1 MCQYKIIIYTAIA
14 ASSAASNVPSQCL
27 SLVRGFLISAA
38 YLPHGR
44 RRTPRQS
51 TRYPSLTDN
60 ITTRREKNIQ
70 TEAGRGVA
78 MEAVQFSTVASR
90 HYSATGKT
98 FYNSRISAGK
108 STKFVSS
115 WAASSDPTR
124 LSSTSRNLFTRET
137 WGLINSK
144 SVTIRRNGR
153 RRLVVRAEMFGQLTS
168 GLEAAWNKLKG
179 EETLTKENIVE
190 PMRDI
195 RRALLEAD
203 VSLPVVRRFVQAV
216 SEQAVGVG
224 LIRGVRPDQQLVKIV
239 RDELVKLMGGE
250 VSELVFAKS
259 RPTVILLAGLQG
271 VGKTTVSAKLAN
283 YLKKQGK
290 SCMLVAG
297 DVYRP
302 AAIDQLVI
310 LGEQVGVP
318 VYTAGTEVKP
328 SQIAKQGLEEAKKK
342 NVDVVIVDTA
352 GRLQIDKAMMDELK
366 DVKRVLNPTEVLLVV
381 DAMTGQEAAAL
392 VTTFNIEIGI
402 TGAILTKLDGD
413 SRGGAALSVKEVSG
427 KPIKLVGRGE
437 RMEDLEPFYPDRMAG
452 RILGMG
458 DVLSFVEKAQEV
470 MQQEDAEEM
479 QKKIMS
485 ANFDFND
492 FLKQTRTVARMGSMS
507 RVIGMIPGMG
517 KITPAQVR
525 EAEKSLKIM
534 EAMIEAMT
542 PEEREKPE
550 LLAESPV
557 RRKRVAQ
564 DSGKTE
570 QQVSQLVAQLF
581 QMRVR
586 MKNLMGVMEGG
597 SLPALSN
604 LEDALKSEQK
614 APPGTAR
621 RKRRSESRRQFV
633 DPAST
638 RPSPRGF
645 GGGS

>member
-1 MCQYKIIIYTAIA
+1 M
-14 ASSAASNVPSQCL
+14 
-27 SLVRGFLISAA
+27 
-38 YLPHGR
+38 
-44 RRTPRQS
+44 
-51 TRYPSLTDN
+51 D
-60 ITTRREKNIQ
+60 
-70 TEAGRGVA
+70 
-78 MEAVQFSTVASR
+78 AVQFSTVASR
-90 HYSATGKT
+90 HFSSSFLTRNNHRDLNLSKCR
-98 FYNSRISAGK
+98 RISSGFR
-108 STKFVSS
+108 SSWTGSSSVSS
-115 WAASSDPTR
+115 
-124 LSSTSRNLFTRET
+124 LSSRNLFAREI
-137 WGLINSK
+137 WGWVNCK
-144 SVTIRRNGR
+144 SVTFKRDVRG
-153 RRLVVRAEMFGQLTS
+153 VVKAEMFGQLTS
-168 GLEAAWNKLKG
+168 GLEAAWSKLKG
-179 EETLTKENIVE
+179 EEILTKDNIAE

-203 VSLPVVRRFVQAV
+203 VSLPVVRRFVQSV
-216 SEQAVGVG
+216 SDQAVGVG
-224 LIRGVRPDQQLVKIV
+224 LIRGVKPDQQLVKIV
-239 RDELVKLMGGE
+239 HDELVKLMGGE

-259 RPTVILLAGLQG
+259 GPTVILLAGLQG
-271 VGKTTVSAKLAN
+271 VGKTTVCAKLAN

-290 SCMLVAG
+290 SCLLVAG

-318 VYTAGTEVKP
+318 VYTEGTEVKP
-328 SQIAKQGLEEAKKK
+328 SEIAKRGLEEAKKK
-342 NVDVVIVDTA
+342 SLDVVIVDTA

-366 DVKRVLNPTEVLLVV
+366 EVKRVLNPTEVLLVV
-381 DAMTGQEAAAL
+381 DAMTGQEAAVL
-392 VTTFNIEIGI
+392 VSTFNLEIGI

-470 MQQEDAEEM
+470 MRQEDAEDL

-485 ANFDFND
+485 AKFDFND
-492 FLKQTRTVARMGSMS
+492 FLKQTRAVARMGSMT

-517 KITPAQVR
+517 KITPAQIR

-550 LLAESPV
+550 LLAESPD

-597 SLPALSN
+597 SIPALSN
-604 LEDALKSEQK
+604 LEDALKAEQK

-621 RKRRSESRRQFV
+621 RKRRSESRRQFA
-633 DPAST
+633 DSASS

-645 GGGS
+645 GSKN